1 MIDISPH
8 IITYQQFIEH
18 LPLAA
23 YICDSEGYV
32 QLFNEKAVLLFG
44 HAPERGRE
52 KWTACWRAYR
62 PDGTPLNLA
71 TIPVSQ
77 LGNMAILLKNPAGD
91 QRLVRF
97 YHRSISGQ
105 DGQPAGII
113 HLVTDVTDSRSNEEK
128 HAHLAAI
135 VQSSDDAI
143 ISKTLE
149 GIITSWNEAA
159 TRMFGYSAE
168 EMIGQPVI
176 TLIPDDRL
184 DEEPAI
190 LERLK
195 RGERVEHFE
204 TIRITKCKRLID
216 ISLTISPVMDSAG
229 NIIGASKI
237 ARDISEQKNA
247 ARIIRERDELFRMT
261 VESTNIGSWEF
272 YPHVSHFVW
281 SDESRKIWGIPRDA
295 VLTVP
300 FLQSLVYSEDWELL
314 KRSALHAVASDS
326 RFQVQFRIH
335 RADTQELRWIK
346 VQGRIFFS
354 EAQQPE
360 RFIGIM
366 LDITAD
372 KTFTDRLEEIVNERT
387 RELIALNQ
395 KMRSSNDE
403 LEQFA
408 YIASHDLQEPLRKV
422 QTFAEL
428 IEKNL
433 HQPEVLQHY
442 AQRIKASSARMSG
455 LIRDVQ
461 NYSRLS
467 KVAGQIAETDLNIVL
482 KNVMQALSAELE
494 STNAALQ
501 ADELPVIKGN
511 ADQLYQLFHNLISNS
526 LKFCDKP
533 PFIRI
538 SVSRLHHQQVEIVF
552 KDNGIGFE
560 QQYAE
565 KIFHIFSH
573 LNPIEQYSG
582 TGIGLALCRKIVE
595 NHGGTIT
602 AAGIPGKGASF
613 YISFPV

>member
-23 YICDSEGYV
+23 YICDNEGHV

-44 HAPERGRE
+44 HAPEPGRE
-52 KWTACWRAYR
+52 KWPVYR
-62 PDGTPLNLA
+62 PDGTPPSGA
-71 TIPVSQ
+71 IPSSQ
-77 LGNMAILLKNPAGD
+77 MDSMEIMLKNPEGH
-91 QRLVRF
+91 QRVVRI
-97 YHRSISGQ
+97 YHRSVSGE
-105 DGQPAGII
+105 DGQPIGTM
-113 HLVTDVTDSRSNEEK
+113 HLVTDITDDPGNEEK
-128 HAHLAAI
+128 LRHLAAI

-159 TRMFGYSAE
+159 TRMFGYQRE
-168 EMIGQPVI
+168 EMIGQPV
-176 TLIPDDRL
+176 TKLIPQDRL
-184 DEEPAI
+184 DEEPVI

-204 TIRITKCKRLID
+204 TKRITKCKRLID
-216 ISLTISPVMDSAG
+216 ISLTISPVMNSAG
-229 NIIGASKI
+229 KIIGASKI

-247 ARIIRERDELFRMT
+247 ARIIRETEELFRMT

-272 YPHVSHFVW
+272 YPYVSRFIW
-281 SDESRKIWGIPRDA
+281 SDESRKIWGVPREA

-314 KRSALHAVASDS
+314 KRGALHAVATGGK
-326 RFQVQFRIH
+326 FQVQFRIH
-335 RADTQELRWIK
+335 RADTQDLRWIK
-346 VQGRIFFS
+346 VQGLIFFS
-354 EAQQPE
+354 ETQQPE

-387 RELIALNQ
+387 GELIALNQ
-395 KMRSSNDE
+395 RMKSSNDE

-433 HQPEVLQHY
+433 QQPDMLQHY
-442 AQRIKASSARMSG
+442 IQRIKASSARMSG
-455 LIRDVQ
+455 MIRDVQ

-467 KVAGQIAETDLNIVL
+467 RIAEQVAETDLNIVL

-494 STNAALQ
+494 RTNAALQ
-501 ADELPVIKGN
+501 ADELPRIKGN

-538 SVSRLHHQQVEIVF
+538 SVSRLHHQQVGIVF

-565 KIFHIFSH
+565 RIFHIFSH

-602 AAGIPGKGASF
+602 AAGIPGEGASF
-613 YISFPV
+613 YILFPV